1 MTPWLVVLGMGLV
14 TYLTRLSAILL
25 LERAS
30 LPPPVARALRFI
42 PPAVL
47 LALVAPELARP
58 AGVLM
63 LSVGN
68 PRLLA
73 GAVAAVVARA
83 RGASWRRRLRGWRRS
98 GPWKRSC
105 AGPRERSHALVST
118 VRSVLAAHQA

>member
-1 MTPWLVVLGMGLV
+1 MTLWLVVLGMGLV
-14 TYLTRLSAILL
+14 NYHTRMSAILL

-47 LALVAPELARP
+47 LAMVAPALARP
-58 AGVLM
+58 AGVLA

-73 GAVAAVVARA
+73 GAVAAVVAA
-83 RGASWRRRLRGWRRS
+83 RTRS
-98 GPWKRSC
+98 VVATTV
-105 AGPRERSHALVST
+105 AGMATLWALEALVHWLT
-118 VRSVLAAHQA
+118 